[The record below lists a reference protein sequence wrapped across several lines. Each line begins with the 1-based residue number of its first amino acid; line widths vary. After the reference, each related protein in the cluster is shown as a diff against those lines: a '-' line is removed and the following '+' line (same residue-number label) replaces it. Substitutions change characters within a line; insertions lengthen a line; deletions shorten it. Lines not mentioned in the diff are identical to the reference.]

1 MVICPNI
8 GVSFFYIIT
17 IKVTKGSAQ
26 ARIEKKIGDTPLT
39 PYPLPDLPDSLEDH
53 MAVRLRLLVS

>member
-1 MVICPNI
+1 MWSYVPSI

-17 IKVTKGSAQ
+17 IKVTKGS